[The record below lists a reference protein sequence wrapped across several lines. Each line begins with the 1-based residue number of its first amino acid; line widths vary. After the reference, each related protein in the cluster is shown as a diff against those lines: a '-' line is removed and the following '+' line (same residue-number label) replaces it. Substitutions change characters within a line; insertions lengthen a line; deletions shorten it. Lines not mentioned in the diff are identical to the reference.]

1 MKMPLNFSNCSP
13 QTNGAQSTLF
23 ITRTIGTEEPEDFYL
38 KQESKKR
45 IINTIVNQ
53 GADSKVLKWKY
64 VNRREGGREGGRTIA
79 FVFGYWEWEDI
90 VKHTR
95 TIENKAQENVPY
107 LSKHAQ

>member
-1 MKMPLNFSNCSP
+1 MPLNFSNCSP

-64 VNRREGGREGGRTIA
+64 VNRREGGREDNSFCFWILGVGG
-79 FVFGYWEWEDI
+79 Y
-90 VKHTR
+90 
-95 TIENKAQENVPY
+95 
-107 LSKHAQ
+107 S